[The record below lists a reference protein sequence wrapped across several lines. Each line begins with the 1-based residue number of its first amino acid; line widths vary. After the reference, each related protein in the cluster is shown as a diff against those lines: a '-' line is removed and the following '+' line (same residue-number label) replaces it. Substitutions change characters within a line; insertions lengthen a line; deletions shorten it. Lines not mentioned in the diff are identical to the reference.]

1 MKTMPLS
8 VLTIAL
14 LRPLTAVA
22 GEAVAI
28 EGSSIIGN
36 RELPKVLYIVPWKQ
50 AQPGQMV
57 VRPFSSLYEQ
67 TLEPVERTVL
77 LRQLKYFKSTRQS
90 SAKTSKPLPQE

>member
-1 MKTMPLS
+1 MKMMFFS
-8 VLTIAL
+8 VLTLPLLISLPAIA
-14 LRPLTAVA
+14 A
-22 GEAVAI
+22 EAVAI

-36 RELPKVLYIVPWKQ
+36 RELPKALYIVPWKQ

-77 LRQLKYFKSTRQS
+77 LRQLKYFKSTRHS
-90 SAKTSKPLPQE
+90 SAKTSNPLPQE